1 MNLRERL
8 PALLPLA
15 IEWAE
20 ARSRD
25 IEAHGVTLDN
35 DGLAIART
43 VGVER
48 PERVRIALLP
58 ALPMPEHPALREAA
72 LQVGLFGADTAG
84 MTLGYGIMIVGERAS
99 RRLLSHELRHVHQY
113 EDAGSIA
120 AYIPR
125 YLGQIVDV
133 GYFDAPFERDARA
146 HELA

>member
-1 MNLRERL
+1 
-8 PALLPLA
+8 
-15 IEWAE
+15 
-20 ARSRD
+20 
-25 IEAHGVTLDN
+25 
-35 DGLAIART
+35 
-43 VGVER
+43 
-48 PERVRIALLP
+48 
-58 ALPMPEHPALREAA
+58 
-72 LQVGLFGADTAG
+72 